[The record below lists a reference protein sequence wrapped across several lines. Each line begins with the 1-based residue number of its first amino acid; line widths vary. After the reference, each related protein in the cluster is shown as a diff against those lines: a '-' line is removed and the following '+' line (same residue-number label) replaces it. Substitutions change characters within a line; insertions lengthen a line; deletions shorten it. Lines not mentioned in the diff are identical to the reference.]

1 MRNKRSV
8 AIVLSAGVGSRM
20 NSDIPKQYIE
30 LMGKPIIYYTI
41 KAFEESNVDG
51 IVLVCAKEYI
61 DYCKNEIVK
70 KYGFK
75 KVIDV
80 VEGGSERYESV
91 YKGLKVC
98 NADIVLIHDG
108 ARACISVDVI
118 NKNVEEAY
126 TKGAVVTGVKSK
138 DTIKVSDDNGVIIN
152 TTNRANT
159 WIVQTPQTFAMEAL
173 VDAYECMMNDINRGT
188 ITDDSMVMENYGNIP
203 VQMLE
208 GSYENI
214 KITTPEDL
222 IIAEKFLKSMNEV

>member
-1 MRNKRSV
+1 MSNIKST
-8 AIVLSAGVGSRM
+8 AIILSAGVGSRM

-30 LMGKPIIYYTI
+30 LLGRPIIYYTI

-61 DYCKNEIVK
+61 DYCKNDIVD

-75 KVIDV
+75 KVVCV

-91 YKGLKVC
+91 YKGLSFC
-98 NADIVLIHDG
+98 DGDIILVHDG
-108 ARACISVDVI
+108 ARACIDSEII
-118 NKNVEEAY
+118 NTNIEEAI
-126 TKGAVVTGVKSK
+126 KSQAVVTGVKSK
-138 DTIKVSDDNGVIIN
+138 DTIKVSDDDGVIKS
-152 TTNRANT
+152 TTVRSNT
-159 WIVQTPQTFAMEAL
+159 WIVQTPQTFAKDAL
-173 VDAYECMMNDINRGT
+173 VDAYERMMNDSNRGS

-203 VQMLE
+203 VHMIE

-222 IIAEKFLKSMNEV
+222 LIAEKFLKSKM

>member
-1 MRNKRSV
+1 MKNKNSV
-8 AIVLSAGVGSRM
+8 AIILSAGVGSRM

-51 IVLVCAKEYI
+51 IVLVCANEYI
-61 DYCKNEIVK
+61 DYCKNDIVK

-75 KVIDV
+75 KVIDI
-80 VEGGSERYESV
+80 VEGGSERYTSV

-98 NADIVLIHDG
+98 DADIVLVHDG

-118 NKNVEEAY
+118 NKNIEEAY

-138 DTIKVSDDNGVIIN
+138 DTIKVSDDNGIIVN

-159 WIVQTPQTFAMEAL
+159 WIVQTPQTFTMDVL
-173 VDAYECMMNDINRGT
+173 VKAYERMMNDTNRGS

-203 VQMLE
+203 VQMIE

-222 IIAEKFLKSMNEV
+222 IIAEKFLKSKIEI

>member
-1 MRNKRSV
+1 MKNKNSV
-8 AIVLSAGVGSRM
+8 AIILSAGVGSRM

-98 NADIVLIHDG
+98 DAGVVLVHDG
-108 ARACISVDVI
+108 ARACIGVDVI
-118 NKNVEEAY
+118 NKNIEEAFA
-126 TKGAVVTGVKSK
+126 KGAVVTGVKSK
-138 DTIKVSDDNGVIIN
+138 DTIKVSDDNGIIVN

-159 WIVQTPQTFAMEAL
+159 WIVQTPQTFTMDVL
-173 VDAYECMMNDINRGT
+173 VEAYERMMNDTNRES

-203 VQMLE
+203 VQMIE

-222 IIAEKFLKSMNEV
+222 LVAENFLKSKIEV

>member
-1 MRNKRSV
+1 MKNKNSV
-8 AIVLSAGVGSRM
+8 AIILSAGVGSRM

-51 IVLVCAKEYI
+51 IVLVCANEYI
-61 DYCKNEIVK
+61 DYCKNDIVK

-80 VEGGSERYESV
+80 VEGGNERYESV
-91 YKGLKVC
+91 YKGLKAC
-98 NADIVLIHDG
+98 NADIVLVHDG

-118 NKNVEEAY
+118 NKNIEEAY

-173 VDAYECMMNDINRGT
+173 VDAYECMMNDVNRGT

-203 VQMLE
+203 VQMLD

>member
-1 MRNKRSV
+1 MKNNNSV

-51 IVLVCAKEYI
+51 IVLVCANEYI
-61 DYCKNEIVK
+61 DYCKNDIVK

-80 VEGGSERYESV
+80 VEGGSERYASV

-98 NADIVLIHDG
+98 DADIVLVHDG

-118 NKNVEEAY
+118 NKNIEEAY
-126 TKGAVVTGVKSK
+126 AKGAVVTGVKSK
-138 DTIKVSDDNGVIIN
+138 DTIKVSDDKGIIVN

-159 WIVQTPQTFAMEAL
+159 WIVQTPQTFTKDAL
-173 VDAYECMMNDINRGT
+173 VDAYERMMNDSNRGS

-203 VQMLE
+203 VQMIE

-222 IIAEKFLKSMNEV
+222 LIAEKFLKSKMEV